1 MLADEAINKLRE
13 RFNAD
18 AAQNTTAT
26 YLLNVKGEGGGSWIA
41 KIANGTC
48 EFMSVADGGANG
60 ANQAD
65 CTLTI
70 EAQDLLMILDGQLSA
85 MTAAMSGVL
94 SIDGEIGLAM
104 QLVPIFFDSQAPF
117 I

>member
-1 MLADEAINKLRE
+1 MLADETINELKK
-13 RFNAD
+13 RFNSQ
-18 AAQNTTAT
+18 AAQNVTAT
-26 YLLNVKGEGGGSWIA
+26 YLFNVRGEGGGSWLT
-41 KIANGTC
+41 KIANGAC
-48 EFMSVADGGANG
+48 EFTPAKDGSADG
-60 ANQAD
+60 AD
-65 CTLTI
+65 CTI
-70 EAQDLLMILDGQLSA
+70 SIDASDMAMILDGRLSA

>member
-1 MLADEAINKLRE
+1 MLADETINELKK
-13 RFNAD
+13 RFNSQ
-18 AAQNTTAT
+18 AAQNVTAT
-26 YLLNVKGEGGGSWIA
+26 YLFNVRGEGGGSWVT
-41 KIANGTC
+41 KITNGAC
-48 EFMSVADGGANG
+48 EFTPAQDGSADG
-60 ANQAD
+60 AD
-65 CTLTI
+65 CTI
-70 EAQDLLMILDGQLSA
+70 SIDASDMAMILDGRLSA

>member
-1 MLADEAINKLRE
+1 MLADETINELKK
-13 RFNAD
+13 RFNSQ
-18 AAQNTTAT
+18 AAQNVTAT
-26 YLLNVKGEGGGSWIA
+26 YLFNVKGEGGGSWLT

-48 EFMSVADGGANG
+48 EFSPATDGGADG
-60 ANQAD
+60 AD
-65 CTLTI
+65 CTI
-70 EAQDLLMILDGQLSA
+70 SIDANDMAMILDGRLSA

>member
-1 MLADEAINKLRE
+1 MSLEETKTIDELKK
-13 RFNAD
+13 RFNPQ
-18 AAQNTTAT
+18 AAQGVSAT
-26 YLLNVKGEGGGSWIA
+26 YLFNLSGEGGGSWLT

-48 EFMSVADGGANG
+48 EFTPAGDGAANG
-60 ANQAD
+60 AD
-65 CTLTI
+65 CTI
-70 EAQDLLMILDGQLSA
+70 SIDASDLAMILDGRLSA

-104 QLVPIFFDSQAPF
+104 QLVPMFFDSEAPL

>member
-1 MLADEAINKLRE
+1 MLADETINELKK
-13 RFNAD
+13 RFNSQ
-18 AAQNTTAT
+18 AAQNVTAT
-26 YLLNVKGEGGGSWIA
+26 YLFNVRGEGGGSWLT
-41 KIANGTC
+41 KIANGSC
-48 EFMSVADGGANG
+48 EFTPAKDGSADG
-60 ANQAD
+60 AD
-65 CTLTI
+65 CTI
-70 EAQDLLMILDGQLSA
+70 SIDASDMAMILDGRLSA